1 MKKILLAMFGLLAIL
16 SGCGNSSDE
25 STDGTF
31 TETDDLGREV
41 TYSTDRIYADSYIG
55 ELMYLDANLIGA
67 DLTYQSGTWPE
78 DKVEK
83 LTNTGG
89 DMEQVAA
96 LEPTLII
103 TFYEDLVDQY
113 SAIAPTYYIQYG
125 KEDPIEAVVRLGELL
140 GLSDKASDIMD
151 QFTTRIEEI
160 KATIDQPE
168 LTYTIIEPG
177 DGAIYLMGHN
187 WARGGFILYDY
198 LDMMGTEAGEADYIN
213 ADPSYITVDDE
224 QLLTYVGDVAI
235 VIDDDED
242 NDFTNSEIY
251 EEIPAVQNDNVY
263 YMDTS
268 YAWYDDPYAV
278 MGQLD
283 FFEELFS
290 GEL

>member
-25 STDGTF
+25 STNGTF

-41 TYSTDRIYADSYIG
+41 TYSTDRIYVDSYIG
-55 ELMYLDANLIGA
+55 KLMYLDANLIGA
-67 DLTYQSGTWPE
+67 YLTYQSETWPE

-83 LTNTGG
+83 LTNTG
-89 DMEQVAA
+89 
-96 LEPTLII
+96 
-103 TFYEDLVDQY
+103 
-113 SAIAPTYYIQYG
+113 
-125 KEDPIEAVVRLGELL
+125 
-140 GLSDKASDIMD
+140 
-151 QFTTRIEEI
+151 
-160 KATIDQPE
+160 
-168 LTYTIIEPG
+168 
-177 DGAIYLMGHN
+177 
-187 WARGGFILYDY
+187 
-198 LDMMGTEAGEADYIN
+198 
-213 ADPSYITVDDE
+213 DDE

-235 VIDDDED
+235 IIDDDED

-251 EEIPAVQNDNVY
+251 NEIPAVQNDNVY

-278 MGQLD
+278 MEQLD